1 MAWDN
6 ISDVPIVSSFS
17 QTADDHSYCVIG
29 HGDGT
34 ASLQLDI
41 EASWSTVLQILKT
54 LKADENGSPKA
65 LLQ

>member
-6 ISDVPIVSSFS
+6 VSDVPIVSSFA
-17 QTADDHSYCVIG
+17 QIADDHPYCVID
-29 HGDGT
+29 HRDGT
-34 ASLQLDI
+34 ALFQLDI

-54 LKADENGSPKA
+54 LKADENGSHKA